1 MVGKICAEVRMSMKR
16 SKRKQSAGKQKKEIA
31 ISVFITIAC
40 LLVATLLAF
49 GLFTLVPNNSAN
61 IALVYILALIL
72 IVRLTKGYFYG
83 LSASIVAVICVN
95 YLFTYPYFALNF
107 TLTGYPITFIEM
119 LSVTL
124 LISTMTVNMKQQA
137 QIIVERDRM
146 LAEAEKEKMRANLLR
161 AISHDLR
168 TPLTSILGSSASYL
182 ENQDVLS
189 EEEKNDMIQQVQED
203 ATWLLNMVENLLTV
217 TRIYNQEAKVKKTEE
232 PVEEIVAAAIQRIK
246 KRLPEAQIEV
256 NVPETFLM
264 IPMDGI
270 LIEQVPVGKCYCTCQ
285 EYSTYPVFCKRPPGY
300 GVIPCA

>member
-1 MVGKICAEVRMSMKR
+1 MVGKIGAEVRMSMKR

-31 ISVFITIAC
+31 ISVFITLAC

-49 GLFTLVPNNSAN
+49 GLFALVPNNSAN

-203 ATWLLNMVENLLTV
+203 ATWLLNMVENL
-217 TRIYNQEAKVKKTEE
+217 
-232 PVEEIVAAAIQRIK
+232 PS
-246 KRLPEAQIEV
+246 
-256 NVPETFLM
+256 F
-264 IPMDGI
+264 
-270 LIEQVPVGKCYCTCQ
+270 
-285 EYSTYPVFCKRPPGY
+285 
-300 GVIPCA
+300 PCH